1 MTKRVTKH
9 DGEVIELV
17 GGDDHYVRGHF
28 TPQEAKEILD
38 AHYDDLN
45 HDVTKI
51 RAAYARWSCDGNGED
66 FGDNHSFRVLN
77 EYAQPGAGRFRVMV
91 CTGWRDFT
99 DDELAALNA
108 AREVPDA
115 KT

>member
-9 DGEVIELV
+9 DGEVIELHWE
-17 GGDDHYVRGHF
+17 GPADAHYVRGHM
-28 TPQEAKEILD
+28 TPEEAKQILD
-38 AHYDDLN
+38 AHYDTLC
-45 HDVTKI
+45 HDVTAIKP
-51 RAAYARWSCDGNGED
+51 AYGRWSCCADAPD
-66 FGDNHSFRVLN
+66 PDWPVVLAD
-77 EYAQPGAGRFRVMV
+77 YATPGPGRFKVMV

-99 DDELAALNA
+99 DEELAALNA